1 MSDRSRIMG
10 SENPL
15 VRIPMV
21 FYIIFTAKVIILG
34 NNHLRQS
41 NFSKGLTKLAILPDY
56 KCRRML
62 YLLALPPLSKIGP
75 DFSNKVV
82 LKVTKK
88 AF

>member
-1 MSDRSRIMG
+1 MSDRLRIMG

-21 FYIIFTAKVIILG
+21 FYIGKVIKLG
-34 NNHLRQS
+34 SNHLRQS

-75 DFSNKVV
+75 DFSKKVV